1 MEFHGFRAGFLIIL
15 GGIVAAIVL
24 VALARKMFS
33 KDVLRQ
39 GHDITGNLLSVVGT
53 LYAVLLGLIV
63 VDALVRFEHAIDVVQ
78 QESNSLADIFLLS
91 EKLPDPQRDRLKE
104 ICKTYAHQVVEQE
117 WPLMERGLMSVDA
130 RNTAFS
136 LTRALNDFEPTTE
149 SQKAVYPMI
158 LEQIRQFWDAR
169 RERAGTAQ
177 FGIPAVEWFVLIVGA
192 GVTVLFAG
200 LFGSQS
206 IGLQRF
212 VTTLAALVIGLNLYL
227 VSLFGYP
234 FSGELTVSSRPFQ
247 TDVAIFE
254 GRFDDKPAHEQEH
267 PGG

>member
-1 MEFHGFRAGFLIIL
+1 MEFHGFWTGLSIIL
-15 GGIVAAIVL
+15 GGIVASIVL
-24 VALARKMFS
+24 VAVVRKLFS

-39 GHDITGNLLSVVGT
+39 GHDITGNVLSVVGT
-53 LYAVLLGLIV
+53 LYAVLLGLVV
-63 VDALVRFEHAIDVVQ
+63 VDALVRFEHAVDVVQ
-78 QESNSLADIFLLS
+78 HESNALADIFLLS
-91 EKLPDPQRDRLKE
+91 EKLPEPQRDRLKE

-117 WPLMERGLMSVDA
+117 WPLMEQGLMSTDA
-130 RNTAFS
+130 RDSAFS

-158 LEQIRQFWDAR
+158 LEQIRELWDAR
-169 RERAGTAQ
+169 RERSGTAHV
-177 FGIPAVEWFVLIVGA
+177 GIPAVEWFVLIVGA
-192 GVTVLFAG
+192 GITVLFAG

-206 IGLQRF
+206 VGLQRF

-247 TDVAIFE
+247 TDIAIFE
-254 GRFDDKPAHEQEH
+254 GRLGDKLAHEQEDA
-267 PGG
+267 GR